1 MSFKCEPGV
10 SIVVISSCFFSG
22 RKTRKNIRL
31 TSLNPFLQTRN
42 TEQVYLIVHRSSTW
56 FMYIVY
62 VNYEITDSTR
72 KKEDPESERE
82 SELLIQMKAIPVY

>member
-1 MSFKCEPGV
+1 M
-10 SIVVISSCFFSG
+10 VVPRPIIEILPIYLLAFFLAE
-22 RKTRKNIRL
+22 RLRKNIRL
-31 TSLNPFLQTRN
+31 TSLNALLQTRN

-56 FMYIVY
+56 FMYIY